1 MSPNPTTKPSV
12 LLVEDSEDD
21 AYFFKRT
28 LQRSGHTCVFHRAAN
43 GAEAVEFLQTASTS
57 SSQTLPHVIFLD
69 LKMPVLNGFE
79 VLDWLRQQSFAPQV
93 RVIVLSGSE
102 IQNDKDRAVQLGAS
116 DYLVKPLRAD
126 DLNRFLKDIC
136 PADAGRGT
144 NP

>member
-1 MSPNPTTKPSV
+1 MSINTTTKPSV

-28 LQRSGHTCVFHRAAN
+28 LQKSGHTCVFHRANN

-57 SSQTLPHVIFLD
+57 NSQTLPHVMFLD
-69 LKMPVLNGFE
+69 LKMPLLNGFE
-79 VLDWLRQQSFAPQV
+79 VLNWLRQQSFGPQV

-102 IQNDKDRAVQLGAS
+102 HQNDKDRAAQLGAS
-116 DYLVKPLRAD
+116 DYLVKPVRTD

-136 PADAGRGT
+136 PAETGKGT
-144 NP
+144 NS